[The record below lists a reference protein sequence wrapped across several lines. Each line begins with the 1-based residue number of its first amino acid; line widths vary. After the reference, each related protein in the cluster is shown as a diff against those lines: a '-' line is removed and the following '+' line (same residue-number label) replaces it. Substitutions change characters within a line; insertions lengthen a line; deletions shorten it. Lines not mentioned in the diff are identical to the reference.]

1 MPIIILVKSKS
12 KAHLGF
18 VCARNRRTSK
28 HMEERNHTFCRN
40 YANACGLACFRQRRQ
55 SIKRTCKSYLSA
67 IHVLARST
75 NSRTLSEWKKA
86 RDIKYSNR
94 FYSRVIYAF
103 IYFIVIMVIHQFF
116 GWHENALN
124 FFHFIHIRRVCL
136 VKFMRACASTAGMGL
151 DRAAHVYIRNAQGDC
166 RCGNEWMTRA
176 LRCQNMKGFSD
187 TAILHGLIKCA

>member
-18 VCARNRRTSK
+18 VCARNRRASK

-124 FFHFIHIRRVCL
+124 FFFISFTYDAFVWLSLCVRARVPREWGWTEQRMYTFGMRRVI
-136 VKFMRACASTAGMGL
+136 
-151 DRAAHVYIRNAQGDC
+151 AAAAMS
-166 RCGNEWMTRA
+166 EWRELSGAKIWKDFPTR
-176 LRCQNMKGFSD
+176 QSF
-187 TAILHGLIKCA
+187 TVW